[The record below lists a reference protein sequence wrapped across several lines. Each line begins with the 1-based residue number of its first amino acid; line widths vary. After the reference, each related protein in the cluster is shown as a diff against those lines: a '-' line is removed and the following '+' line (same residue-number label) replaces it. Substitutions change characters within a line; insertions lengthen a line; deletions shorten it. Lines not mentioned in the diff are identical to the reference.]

1 MKKARKMPELIL
13 RLKAQKAELGL
24 SNNDIAAKLQE
35 KGYSTSL
42 STVKRV
48 FAEGSEHQSFWY
60 GESIQPIEEILLIE
74 ATPVPVE
81 NLESLEEA
89 QQYVSHI
96 EGLQAA
102 ASFKDELM
110 EELRNSNAELK
121 ASLEKKDKAIETL
134 AHEISSYKKKLWIVI
149 AAFILLVFLVLF
161 YLIIHDIPN
170 PEYGIFS
177 FKAFME
183 ETSAFF
189 SNGTTGVGNL
199 IVNNTNI

>member
-24 SNNDIAAKLQE
+24 SNNEIAAKLQE

-60 GESIQPIEEILLIE
+60 GESIQPIEKILLIE

-81 NLESLEEA
+81 DLESLEEA
-89 QQYVSHI
+89 QQYVSQI

-121 ASLEKKDKAIETL
+121 ASIVKLEN
-134 AHEISSYKKKLWIVI
+134 EISSYKKKLWVVI
-149 AAFILLVFLVLF
+149 AAFILLVFLGLF

-183 ETSAFF
+183 ETASFF
-189 SNGTTGVGNL
+189 SRGTAGVGKQIANSIKL
-199 IVNNTNI
+199 

>member
-24 SNNDIAAKLQE
+24 SNNEIAAKLQE

-60 GESIQPIEEILLIE
+60 EESIQPIEDILLIE

-81 NLESLEEA
+81 DLESLEEA
-89 QQYVSHI
+89 QQYVSQI

-110 EELRNSNAELK
+110 EELRNSNTELK
-121 ASLEKKDKAIETL
+121 ASIEKLEN
-134 AHEISSYKKKLWIVI
+134 EISSYKKKLWIVI
-149 AAFILLVFLVLF
+149 AAFILLVFLGLF

-170 PEYGIFS
+170 PEYGIFR
-177 FKAFME
+177 FEAFME

-189 SNGTTGVGNL
+189 SSGTAGVGNQ
-199 IVNNTNI
+199 IANSIKI

>member
-13 RLKAQKAELGL
+13 HLKAQKAKLGL
-24 SNNDIAAKLQE
+24 SNADIAAKLQE

-81 NLESLEEA
+81 DLESIEEA
-89 QQYVSHI
+89 QQYVSQI

-110 EELRNSNAELK
+110 EELRNSNTELK
-121 ASLEKKDKAIETL
+121 ASIVKLEN
-134 AHEISSYKKKLWIVI
+134 EISSYKKKLWIVI
-149 AAFILLVFLVLF
+149 AAFILLVFLGLL

-170 PEYGIFS
+170 PEYGIFR
-177 FKAFME
+177 FEAFME
-183 ETSAFF
+183 ETAAFF
-189 SNGTTGVGNL
+189 GGRSTSVGSQ
-199 IVNNTNI
+199 IVNFIKI